1 MDRIPALDL
10 FSGIGGISLAL
21 EPWCRT
27 VAYCEND
34 PYAQGVL
41 QTRMASNDL
50 DTAPIWDDVRTL
62 RVTDLPERVELIA
75 GGFPCQDLS
84 VAGNGRGL
92 DGERSGLFWQVYRL
106 AKEVRPAFLFL
117 ENVPAI
123 RTRGAAVVISAL
135 ADLGYD
141 CRWDVL
147 SASDVGAPHKRDRW
161 WLLAYAT
168 SLGRSQGRPES
179 TRKQGRSQPAR
190 GGGSLGDAMRG
201 RHGTQTDEI
210 RAGRNRPFNSGWWA
224 AEPNVGRVVARF
236 SAWLDSLGI
245 SEECLN
251 AHESCIKKART
262 AGVPNPAAM
271 LEVRLYNQR
280 STSSSRPPKCD
291 LCGVSLHQVPLE
303 GRDGPWFVGSWSE
316 ENKGMHSLRKGILA
330 SVLNETRDVQRSL
343 LERTWT
349 PECTQT
355 LERRVD
361 RIRCLGNAVVPA
373 CAREAFQRLA
383 GLKGP

>member
-1 MDRIPALDL
+1 MDRIPTLDL
-10 FSGIGGISLAL
+10 FSGIGGISLAI

-161 WLLAYAT
+161 WLLAHAT
-168 SLGRSQGRPES
+168 SLGRSEGRPES

-190 GGGSLGDAMRG
+190 GGCAVGDADISRLEVRQCERKDDGQELSPTFGASPVGNAYGDYESSLTGFPRGADAELGGSGVTVDDAMRG

-210 RAGRNRPFNSGWWA
+210 RAGRDRFFNSGWWA
-224 AEPNVGRVVARF
+224 AEPDVGRVAH
-236 SAWLDSLGI
+236 GI
-245 SEECLN
+245 
-251 AHESCIKKART
+251 
-262 AGVPNPAAM
+262 
-271 LEVRLYNQR
+271 
-280 STSSSRPPKCD
+280 PK
-291 LCGVSLHQVPLE
+291 
-303 GRDGPWFVGSWSE
+303 
-316 ENKGMHSLRKGILA
+316 
-330 SVLNETRDVQRSL
+330 
-343 LERTWT
+343 
-349 PECTQT
+349 
-355 LERRVD
+355 RVD
-361 RIRCLGNAVVPA
+361 RVRCLGNSVVPA